1 MHLAAL
7 FIHPVKSLRGVAV
20 DSAEVDP
27 LGPVGDRRFLVVDPA
42 GNFLT
47 QRTVP
52 AMARVGAFIDT
63 EALTLSCE
71 GLEDLR
77 VRRGPDPG
85 APLLSVRVWK
95 SEGLQAEDCGEAPA
109 AWLSRA
115 LGGPC
120 RLVRIGP
127 AFTRQVLK
135 KAARPGDEVSFAD
148 ACPFLVASEAS
159 LGEVNRRIRE
169 AGAGAVPMG
178 RFRPNLV
185 LAGCRPFEED
195 SWTRLRIGEV
205 EFRSAGPSTRCV
217 ITVTDQMTGE
227 RGVEPLRTLAS
238 FRRDPAEP
246 SDVMFGVNLLNE
258 SKSGV
263 LRVGDPVTVL
273 E

>member
-20 DSAEVDP
+20 DSAEVDT
-27 LGPVGDRRFLVVDPA
+27 LGAVGDRRFLVVEP
-42 GNFLT
+42 GGTFLT

-52 AMARVGAFIDT
+52 AMARIGAFVDAST
-63 EALTLSCE
+63 LTLRCA
-71 GLEDLR
+71 GLDDLR
-77 VRRGPDPG
+77 VRRLPDPG
-85 APLLSVRVWK
+85 APLIAVQVWK
-95 SEGLQAEDCGEAPA
+95 STGLQAEDCGEAAA

-120 RLVRIGP
+120 RLARVGP
-127 AFTRQVLK
+127 AFTRQVTK
-135 KAARPGDEVSFAD
+135 KAARPGDLVGFAD
-148 ACPFLVASEAS
+148 SCPFLVTSEAS
-159 LGEVNRRIRE
+159 LGEVNRRIEE
-169 AGAGAVPMG
+169 AGGRSVPMG

-205 EFRSAGPSTRCV
+205 EFRSAGPCSRCV
-217 ITVTDQMTGE
+217 ITVTDQLTGE

-238 FRRDPAEP
+238 FRRNPDE
-246 SDVMFGVNLLNE
+246 SGDVNFGTNLLNE

-273 E
+273 D

>member
-27 LGPVGDRRFLVVDPA
+27 LGPVGDRRFLVVEPG

-52 AMARVGAFIDT
+52 AMARVGAFVDAST
-63 EALTLSCE
+63 LTLRCA

-77 VRRGPDPG
+77 VRRLPDPS
-85 APLLSVRVWK
+85 APLIAVRVWK

-109 AWLSRA
+109 EWLSRA
-115 LGGPC
+115 LGGAC
-120 RLVRIGP
+120 RLARIGP

-135 KAARPGDEVSFAD
+135 KAARPGDLVGFAD

-159 LGEVNRRIRE
+159 LGEVNRRIEE
-169 AGAGAVPMG
+169 AGGSGVPMG

-185 LAGCRPFEED
+185 IAGCRPFEED
-195 SWTRLRIGEV
+195 SWARLRIGGV
-205 EFRSAGPSTRCV
+205 EFRSAGPSTRCP
-217 ITVTDQMTGE
+217 ITVTDQQTGE
-227 RGVEPLRTLAS
+227 RGKEPLRTLAT
-238 FRRDPAEP
+238 FRRSPDDPA
-246 SDVMFGVNLLNE
+246 DVIFGTNLLNE
-258 SKSGV
+258 TKRGV

-273 E
+273 D